1 MSRWPELTV
10 DRDHETLALLHL
22 VSQMLGKIRVAHA
35 PWVNHGWHVTL
46 RPNAS
51 GLAILP
57 TAASGGR
64 TFTLAL
70 DLCRHGIALQV
81 SDGAQELIPFAGKSV
96 AQIHSDL
103 IALLDR
109 HGLPS
114 SFNGTPNEI
123 ADAIPFDRDT
133 APRNYDPESARRLHD
148 SLLLVAP
155 IFYKFR
161 AGFSGKC
168 SPVHFFWGSFDLAVT
183 RFSGRGAPQHP
194 GGIPGLPDRI
204 TREAYDRQLSSAG
217 FWASGVTPAEPF
229 FYSYAYPEPDGYRK
243 RTLSAGGWNEEW
255 QEFTLP
261 YEEVRKSADPEALVT
276 RFFHETYDAAADLAQ
291 WDRELLEREPVAP

>member
-1 MSRWPELTV
+1 MSRWPQLTV

-46 RPNAS
+46 RPGAS
-51 GLAILP
+51 GLAIPP

-81 SDGAQELIPFAGKSV
+81 SDGAEDLIPFAGKSV
-96 AQIHSDL
+96 AQLHTEL
-103 IALLDR
+103 IALLDER
-109 HGLPS
+109 ELPS
-114 SFNGTPNEI
+114 DFNGTPNEI
-123 ADAIPFDRDT
+123 VDAIPFQRDT
-133 APRNYDPESARRLHD
+133 APRNYDPDSARRLHD
-148 SLLLVAP
+148 SLLLVVP
-155 IFYKFR
+155 IFYEFR

-183 RFSGRGAPQHP
+183 RFSGRGAPPHP
-194 GGIPGLPDRI
+194 GGVPGLPDRI

-217 FWASGVTPAEPF
+217 LWASGVTPAEPF
-229 FYSYAYPEPDGYRK
+229 FYSYAYPEPDGYR
-243 RTLSAGGWNEEW
+243 RRPVSVGGWSGEW

-261 YEEVRKSADPEALVT
+261 YDEVRQSADPQAVLS
-276 RFFHETYDAAADLAQ
+276 RFLQETYDAAADLAD
-291 WDRELLEREPVAP
+291 WNRELLEREPVAP